1 MLDRNLSSDTAH
13 VVRRRRGKHLLAIAV
28 VASALASSWS
38 ATARA
43 DQFVVFDDTWTFT
56 ADLPDS
62 HYRLEPLP
70 ATPADL
76 TSPVDYTGGTVHVYL
91 EVTSKPTDQPTKF
104 QVCLEANPTYACTY
118 QSMAYTDVGILD
130 WETPWDG
137 FWSPPGES
145 VDWSQGI
152 NKVAVILKDTNNG
165 KPSAGNVGD
174 ETAALYTPTDVR
186 VVVTFV
192 TPGGTYVPPTVDG
205 SGGAGGGGGSGGDSS
220 AATGGSSADATGAGG
235 APGPSAGSGGEGSGS
250 GGAGASG
257 GAPANPP
264 AGEMDDGGCSVG
276 AGRGLGQER
285 RLLRSLGAWSL
296 LAAAAAFTV
305 WRRRRRPRAR

>member
-1 MLDRNLSSDTAH
+1 MLVRNPSTTAH
-13 VVRRRRGKHLLAIAV
+13 VARHRQGKHLLAIA
-28 VASALASSWS
+28 AAAGALASSWS

-91 EVTSKPTDQPTKF
+91 EVTSKPTDEPTKF

-137 FWSPPGES
+137 FWSPAGES

-174 ETAALYTPTDVR
+174 EVAALYTPTDVR
-186 VVVTFV
+186 
-192 TPGGTYVPPTVDG
+192 
-205 SGGAGGGGGSGGDSS
+205 GGDLRHAGRHLRPAHRRRQRRRRRRGRQRRRFLGS
-220 AATGGSSADATGAGG
+220 AGGSSGDATAASGG
-235 APGPSAGSGGEGSGS
+235 PGPSAGSGGESSGS

-257 GAPANPP
+257 GAPADLPP
-264 AGEMDDGGCSVG
+264 ARWTTAATSAPSVPG
-276 AGRGLGQER
+276 AARPGASLLEPR
-285 RLLRSLGAWSL
+285 RLVL
-296 LAAAAAFTV
+296 LAPPRRSRPGGGAA
-305 WRRRRRPRAR
+305 RAR